1 MVSPAVCHQ
10 VLSDR
15 LQPHQITPL
24 TSLHVSSSCRD
35 PLHAREITTDR
46 VTNQTWELWS
56 APRLP
61 DRESATPAAYL
72 AASGALFS
80 LLGLT
85 PTCGCVHV
93 SVCFGAADWRPPVV
107 LSRTGS
113 AASSQ
118 ACSGTCYTRSHV
130 FGVSILFFFFFSQHH
145 MTLVHCP
152 ATNSSSPS
160 LLFIQSTSLTLPS
173 PSLSFPP
180 LSASLVCEYSLILFW
195 LFAVITLSL
204 PGIPQPP
211 PPVLRPNNPSM
222 SEKWLSR
229 RAYVCACVCVGRL
242 WNAEGLHMYCLWR
255 RERCNQLL
263 TGGTERSYPLF
274 CLFGCTCASHKPW
287 LIHCP
292 SQCVNPNTQTCCDVR
307 ELLSVSCVT

>member
-130 FGVSILFFFFFSQHH
+130 FGVSILFFFFFPNITWHWCTVLLQ
-145 MTLVHCP
+145 TAPLP
-152 ATNSSSPS
+152 LYS
-160 LLFIQSTSLTLPS
+160 LFSRLPS
-173 PSLSFPP
+173 PF
-180 LSASLVCEYSLILFW
+180 
-195 LFAVITLSL
+195 
-204 PGIPQPP
+204 
-211 PPVLRPNNPSM
+211 
-222 SEKWLSR
+222 
-229 RAYVCACVCVGRL
+229 RA
-242 WNAEGLHMYCLWR
+242 
-255 RERCNQLL
+255 
-263 TGGTERSYPLF
+263 PLF
-274 CLFGCTCASHKPW
+274 LSP
-287 LIHCP
+287 P
-292 SQCVNPNTQTCCDVR
+292 SP
-307 ELLSVSCVT
+307 LHSSVSTAWSCSGFLQ